1 MKKIAVVSNPTRDM
15 GLVHTKEIIRKLS
28 EYDVLITSDQPYLE
42 GTAYVPD
49 KHELFKNAD
58 VVIVLG
64 GDGTLLSVAKYSAMY
79 EVPILGLN
87 LGRLGFLV
95 ELERDETNEF
105 SKIINGDY
113 RIEDRIMLNVKVTRH
128 SQTVFEATALNDV
141 IVSKGNISK
150 MVHLTLAVDGTYVS
164 DYYADGLIVSTPTG
178 STAYSL
184 SAGGPVVEP
193 RLNAMIITPV
203 CPHTITSRPMVIADD
218 QKAEICVDIYHN
230 EDVVLN
236 FDGNDGPAL
245 LNGDIVTVT
254 KAEKPTKLIRL
265 ANSNF
270 FDILN
275 KKLSERVDRK

>member
-1 MKKIAVVSNPTRDM
+1 MKRIAVVSNPTRDVN
-15 GLVHTKEIIRKLS
+15 LVHTREIIAKLS
-28 EYDVLITSDQPYLE
+28 EYDAQLTADQPYLE
-42 GTAYVPD
+42 GAAYVPN

-58 VVIVLG
+58 IVIVLG

-79 EVPILGLN
+79 EVPMLGLN

-95 ELERDETNEF
+95 ELERDETEKF
-105 SKIINGDY
+105 EKIINGDY
-113 RIEDRIMLNVKVTRH
+113 RIEDRIMLDARVTRRGE
-128 SQTVFEATALNDV
+128 TIFEETALNDI

-150 MVHLTLAVDGTYVS
+150 MVHLTLSVDGTYAN
-164 DYYADGLIVSTPTG
+164 DYFADGLIVSTPTG

-193 RLNAMIITPV
+193 RLNAMIITPI

-218 QKAEICVDIYHN
+218 QRAEIYVDRYHN

-236 FDGNDGPAL
+236 YDGKDGPAL

-254 KAEKPTKLIRL
+254 RAQKPTKLIRL
-265 ANSNF
+265 ENNSF
-270 FDILN
+270 FNLLN
-275 KKLSERVDRK
+275 RKLSERK